1 MASELIVQT
10 LKGPTSG
17 ANANKVI
24 IPSGQTLE
32 LNEGVALPSGTTL
45 PAGVGGKV
53 LQVVSMT
60 STSENSTGSTSYV
73 ATSLTQSITPSSTS
87 SKIYASFSSAAF
99 CNTNGF
105 IALTLYRGDSTNLGT
120 GTYGLTWAKDYTT
133 NFIDSVSFQYLD
145 SPSTTSA
152 VTYTVRIRA
161 QESGHSV
168 TLNINGTRGVL
179 TLMEIAG

>member
-10 LKGPTSG
+10 LKVPTSG

-24 IPSGQTLE
+24 IPSGQTLDASA
-32 LNEGVALPSGTTL
+32 GGMTL

-105 IALTLYRGDSTNLGT
+105 IALTLYRGDSTNLGA

-133 NFIDSVSFQYLD
+133 NFMDSVSFQYLD